1 MSKQPPSSFQ
11 SRRRGLA
18 ALAVLAVLVAVI
30 SGTAA
35 ARLFGLDQHPAIA
48 TTERPAKQSAAT
60 TNPSVSAPAPTASGR
75 APVSPSVPTPP
86 VPTPAPGQQDPA
98 GWSSQQLA
106 AVLVMTGA
114 KMGDAAAIRHAA
126 ALGVGGIVLF
136 SPTSPN
142 LAQTLATAKALA
154 PRGNPPLIASDEE
167 GGQVQRLSS
176 LIYPLPSAEE
186 MGHWRPAKITATARN
201 YALRMKALGVTV
213 ALSPDTDIAVPGYY
227 IATTHRG
234 FSDDPQQVA
243 VDANAWNDGLSAAG
257 VLGVI
262 KHWPGHGQASDTHKA
277 SSIVPPW
284 SLLQRRDLIPFEA
297 AFAQHAS
304 AVLVGHLNVPGL
316 TQGSSPASESTPALR
331 ALRAQAG
338 PTVLIMT
345 DDLSMA
351 AATTALGITPAQAAV
366 KSLTA
371 GADVAMV
378 CWAPLDGVLSAVTL
392 AINNGSLPRAQ
403 AVASAR
409 RVLHVKDQ
417 VTATR

>member
-1 MSKQPPSSFQ
+1 
-11 SRRRGLA
+11 
-18 ALAVLAVLVAVI
+18 
-30 SGTAA
+30 
-35 ARLFGLDQHPAIA
+35 
-48 TTERPAKQSAAT
+48 
-60 TNPSVSAPAPTASGR
+60 
-75 APVSPSVPTPP
+75 
-86 VPTPAPGQQDPA
+86 
-98 GWSSQQLA
+98 
-106 AVLVMTGA
+106 MTGA

-136 SPTSPN
+136 GPSSPN
-142 LAQTLATAKALA
+142 LARTLARAKVLA

-186 MGHWRPAKITATARN
+186 MGYWRPAKIRATARS
-201 YALRMKALGVTV
+201 YALRMKALGVNV
-213 ALSPDTDIAVPGYY
+213 ALSPDTDLAIPGYY
-227 IATTHRG
+227 IASTHRG

-257 VLGVI
+257 VLGVF

-284 SLLQRRDLIPFEA
+284 SVLQRRDLIPFKA

-316 TQGSSPASESTPALR
+316 TQGSSPASESRNAMR

-338 PTVLIMT
+338 PTILIIT

-351 AATTALGITPAQAAV
+351 AASSALGITPAQAAV

-378 CWAPLDGVLSAVTL
+378 AWAPLDGVVSAITL
-392 AINNGSLPRAQ
+392 AINDGRLPRNQ

-417 VTATR
+417 VAVTR

>member
-1 MSKQPPSSFQ
+1 MSKQPPSAFQ

-30 SGTAA
+30 SGSAA
-35 ARLFGLDQHPAIA
+35 ARLFGTDQ
-48 TTERPAKQSAAT
+48 RPAPVATARPAGQSAAT
-60 TNPSVSAPAPTASGR
+60 TDASVSAPAPTASGR
-75 APVSPSVPTPP
+75 VSGSPSVPTPP

-114 KMGDAAAIRHAA
+114 KMGDAAAIGHAA
-126 ALGVGGIVLF
+126 AAGVGGIVLF

-142 LAQTLATAKALA
+142 LAQTLARAKALA

-186 MGHWRPAKITATARN
+186 MGHWSPAKITATARN

-213 ALSPDTDIAVPGYY
+213 ALSPDMDIAVPGYY

-243 VDANAWNDGLSAAG
+243 VDANAWNNGLSAAG

-284 SLLQRRDLIPFEA
+284 SLLQRRDLIPFKA

-338 PTVLIMT
+338 PAVLIMT

-351 AATTALGITPAQAAV
+351 AASTALGITPAQAAV

-403 AVASAR
+403 AVTSAR

>member
-1 MSKQPPSSFQ
+1 MSKQPPSAFQ

-30 SGTAA
+30 SGSAA
-35 ARLFGLDQHPAIA
+35 ARLFGTDQ
-48 TTERPAKQSAAT
+48 RPAPVATARPAGQSAAT
-60 TNPSVSAPAPTASGR
+60 TDASVSAPAPTASGR
-75 APVSPSVPTPP
+75 VSGSPSVPTPP

-114 KMGDAAAIRHAA
+114 KMGDAAAIGHAA
-126 ALGVGGIVLF
+126 AAGVGGIVLF

-142 LAQTLATAKALA
+142 LAQTLARAKALA

-186 MGHWRPAKITATARN
+186 MGHWSPAKITATARN
-201 YALRMKALGVTV
+201 YALRMKALGVAV
-213 ALSPDTDIAVPGYY
+213 ALSPDMDIAVPGYY

-243 VDANAWNDGLSAAG
+243 VDANAWNNGLSAAG

-338 PTVLIMT
+338 PAVLIMT

-351 AATTALGITPAQAAV
+351 AASTALGITPAQAAV

-371 GADVAMV
+371 GADIAMV
-378 CWAPLDGVLSAVTL
+378 CWTPLDGVLSAVTL

-403 AVASAR
+403 AVTSAR